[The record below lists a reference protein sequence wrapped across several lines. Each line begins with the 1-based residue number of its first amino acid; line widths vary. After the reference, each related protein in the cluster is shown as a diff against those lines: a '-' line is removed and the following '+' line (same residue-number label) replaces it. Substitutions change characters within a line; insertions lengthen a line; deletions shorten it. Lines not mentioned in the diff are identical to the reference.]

1 VKKRTLISRLKEE
14 AKLRELQ
21 GPDLGMVAGGI
32 QTMTNC
38 NGTCPVHMEDDGPPP
53 K

>member
-1 VKKRTLISRLKEE
+1 MKKKTLISRLKED
-14 AKLRELQ
+14 AKLLDLKGPELE
-21 GPDLGMVAGGI
+21 LAAGGI

-38 NGTCPVHMEDDGPPP
+38 NGTCSVHMEEDGPPP